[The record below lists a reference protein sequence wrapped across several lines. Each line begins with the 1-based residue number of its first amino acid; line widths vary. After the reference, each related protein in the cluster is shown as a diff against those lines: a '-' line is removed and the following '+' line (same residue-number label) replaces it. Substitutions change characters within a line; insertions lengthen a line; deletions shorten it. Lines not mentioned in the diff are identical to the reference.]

1 MPLISVIIPVH
12 NGERTIS
19 ATLDSVLQQTFPD
32 FELIIINDSSTDKT
46 LEIISQYTDPRLSIL
61 TDSHQS
67 AAVSRNQ
74 GLKQSH
80 GEYIA
85 FLDADDLWTPDK
97 LDCQFQALKEHPEA
111 AVAYSWTDYIDE
123 AGNTLY
129 SGSHLTLNGQIYPQ
143 LLVRN
148 FLESGSNPLIQR
160 QALMDVGGFDESL
173 EGGQDWDLYLRLAA
187 KYSFFAV
194 PQVQI
199 YYRVST
205 GSISSNLSR
214 QEQQVLQVMERNFAQ
229 ASPELQSLKVYSL
242 TNLYK
247 YLACRALAL
256 PPSSKNGLKALQF
269 TGKYARYE
277 PYKFSQFP
285 LILILALKSLV
296 RFLIPWLEKPLLSL
310 GKKLRSNII

>member
-32 FELIIINDSSTDKT
+32 FELIIINDASTDKT
-46 LEIISQYTDPRLSIL
+46 LEIISEYADPRLSIF
-61 TDSHQS
+61 SRSYQS

-74 GLKQSH
+74 GLNQVR

-97 LDCQFQALKEHPEA
+97 LESQLQALKDHPEA

-123 AGNTLY
+123 VGNKLY
-129 SGSHLTLNGQIYPQ
+129 PGSYLTLNGRVYPQ

-148 FLESGSNPLIQR
+148 FLESGSNPLIKH
-160 QALMDVGGFDESL
+160 QALIDVGGFDESL
-173 EGGQDWDLYLRLAA
+173 QGGQDWDLYLRLAA
-187 KYSFFAV
+187 LYSFVAV

-199 YYRVST
+199 YYRVSRD
-205 GSISSNLSR
+205 SISSNLSR
-214 QEQQVLQVMERNFAQ
+214 QEQQILQVMERHFSQ

-256 PPSSKNGLKALQF
+256 PPSSQNGLKALQF
-269 TGKYARYE
+269 TGKYAGYE
-277 PYKFSQFP
+277 SHKLSQFP
-285 LILILALKSLV
+285 LILILVLKSLV
-296 RFLIPWLEKPLLSL
+296 RLLFPWLEKPLFNL
-310 GKKLRSNII
+310 GKNLISNLS